1 MPFIVK
7 LRDIF
12 SYPKKKW
19 KEHRNA
25 GSPTAWNT
33 IRSLITVIESGANA
47 IGLPISGLKAFVDR
61 LESACEER
69 KEYAELAAQLNT
81 ILDELAN
88 HMDQPIGTEMTG
100 SVKRIHADIEDEI
113 KKVTERQEIAMGRR
127 LIGAM
132 EEANQIVD
140 CYRRI
145 DGYMQRLTL
154 NANFSVLKAANEQ
167 TVYVKK
173 QSMESR
179 LRNMSLAMAA
189 VFDSAE
195 SHNVR
200 RRSCAPGTR
209 TAQIKLLLDW
219 AHDPE
224 VGRTCWMNGMAGTG
238 KTTIAYSV
246 CETLKN
252 DYQLA
257 GSFFCSRTI
266 PECRQV
272 KYIIPSIAYQLA
284 RFSLPFHE
292 ELDKTLV
299 ADPDTHTLTLKTQ
312 YEKLIVEPLLK
323 SQNTF
328 PTSFIVVI
336 DALDECENE
345 ESVGHVLDLLLSTE
359 YTLPVRYIVS
369 SRPEKEITRR
379 MEKRGDAND
388 DPRLVLYELD
398 VSSAGSDI
406 DLYMRYELQGVPL
419 TNDQIS
425 EIVERCGSF
434 FIYASTA
441 CRYIKQAYEIDEV
454 NDALGV
460 LMDSTVIPMEQDDKN
475 VIDHFHVVG
484 LKSPEQVDGLLKP
497 LRSVLNV
504 GKENNLVTPLHASF
518 PDFMLSEDRSKDLC
532 CERGRRHAEM
542 AKVSLEL
549 ISKAKPQFNICG
561 LPSSHLLDSEVEDL
575 DVRISNSIAKGLPY
589 ACQHWPTHLG
599 FAGHQDKFVGLVH
612 DFFSS
617 RLLLWMEIMNLTKQI
632 HYGTAMIQSVKKWC
646 SVGLCAYCI
655 LHADIHNIQ
664 EQKAPEGLIKLVH
677 DASQFVTV
685 YANHPV
691 SLSTPHIYVSMLP
704 FWPPCRPV
712 SAAYMPRTIGV
723 IEPKGTAIARRRL
736 ALIATWKVST
746 WLIKSICLS
755 ADGRRLVAP
764 TENSI
769 EVYDTSTGESIS
781 SLTIE
786 RATGVHSVA
795 ISPDGTQVA
804 FAKYRTAYIWNVGNQ
819 DTTADPFPNLTLSI
833 NYIAFSPDGSRVACG
848 TDDGD
853 VHIHALH
860 ADATS
865 VSPLK
870 GHTKEVTSI
879 AFSPGG
885 LHLASASWD
894 KTVRVWDVQTGQTV
908 GEPFKEHTSYVFS
921 VRYSPDGS
929 RLASASLDH
938 SIQVRDVIS
947 GAKAPKPLTIHTPD
961 PASIAFS
968 PSGAFIASGSGDK
981 AIRVYDART
990 GQIVLGPLEGHTDK
1004 ANSVIFSPD
1013 SARLY
1018 SCSRD
1023 GTVRIWDVQDLGAAH
1038 TLPIVPAL
1046 SSAVYCI
1053 RYSHTGQRLVS
1064 GSEDG
1069 TLHVWNVKTGELV
1082 MEPLRGHQET
1092 VLSVDYSHSNAY
1104 IASSSLDGTLRI
1116 WDALSG
1122 EDIHGPIKGHSA
1134 AVPCVRLSPDNSCI
1148 ASGSSD
1154 GTVRIWDVTSGQQI
1168 VELFR
1173 AQEFHVIT
1181 SVDFSP
1187 NEQQL
1192 AFSYGHDSDLG
1203 NSEGPVD
1210 GAIRV
1215 VDRFTGDTV
1224 VGPIDAH
1231 GFISSIEF
1239 SSDGMRLVSGSYD
1252 KPVRIWDVQTGKQLV
1267 ACGEDDG
1274 GTHGD
1279 DSDSNDDRAHGNY
1292 VFSVAFSPN
1301 GRYVASGSFD
1311 ETMCIWDAENG
1322 NLMFGPLKAHTSPV
1336 YCVKFSPDSS
1346 HVASCSEDGT
1356 IRFWSLASCEASVQ
1370 DSMLTASDGGQQL
1383 APNLE
1388 RQTGSGSWSLGGV
1401 GWVVLHGHRVVWVPS
1416 DLRPRLTHP
1425 PEEFMIADRG
1435 CLILNLDGLDVGDK
1449 WQDCY
1454 RPSHDA
1460 FT

>member
-1 MPFIVK
+1 MN
-7 LRDIF
+7 LD
-12 SYPKKKW
+12 
-19 KEHRNA
+19 
-25 GSPTAWNT
+25 T
-33 IRSLITVIESGANA
+33 IS
-47 IGLPISGLKAFVDR
+47 
-61 LESACEER
+61 
-69 KEYAELAAQLNT
+69 
-81 ILDELAN
+81 
-88 HMDQPIGTEMTG
+88 
-100 SVKRIHADIEDEI
+100 
-113 KKVTERQEIAMGRR
+113 
-127 LIGAM
+127 
-132 EEANQIVD
+132 
-140 CYRRI
+140 
-145 DGYMQRLTL
+145 
-154 NANFSVLKAANEQ
+154 
-167 TVYVKK
+167 
-173 QSMESR
+173 
-179 LRNMSLAMAA
+179 
-189 VFDSAE
+189 
-195 SHNVR
+195 
-200 RRSCAPGTR
+200 
-209 TAQIKLLLDW
+209 
-219 AHDPE
+219 
-224 VGRTCWMNGMAGTG
+224 
-238 KTTIAYSV
+238 
-246 CETLKN
+246 
-252 DYQLA
+252 
-257 GSFFCSRTI
+257 
-266 PECRQV
+266 
-272 KYIIPSIAYQLA
+272 
-284 RFSLPFHE
+284 
-292 ELDKTLV
+292 
-299 ADPDTHTLTLKTQ
+299 
-312 YEKLIVEPLLK
+312 
-323 SQNTF
+323 
-328 PTSFIVVI
+328 
-336 DALDECENE
+336 
-345 ESVGHVLDLLLSTE
+345 
-359 YTLPVRYIVS
+359 
-369 SRPEKEITRR
+369 
-379 MEKRGDAND
+379 
-388 DPRLVLYELD
+388 
-398 VSSAGSDI
+398 
-406 DLYMRYELQGVPL
+406 
-419 TNDQIS
+419 
-425 EIVERCGSF
+425 
-434 FIYASTA
+434 
-441 CRYIKQAYEIDEV
+441 
-454 NDALGV
+454 
-460 LMDSTVIPMEQDDKN
+460 
-475 VIDHFHVVG
+475 HVVG

-504 GKENNLVTPLHASF
+504 GKENKLVTPLHASF

-542 AKVSLEL
+542 AKVCLEL

-646 SVGLCAYCI
+646 S
-655 LHADIHNIQ
+655 

-795 ISPDGTQVA
+795 TSPDGTQVA
-804 FAKYRTAYIWNVGNQ
+804 FAKYRTAYIWNVVIK
-819 DTTADPFPNLTLSI
+819 TRLPTRFPILH
-833 NYIAFSPDGSRVACG
+833 
-848 TDDGD
+848 DGD

-1134 AVPCVRLSPDNSCI
+1134 AVPANMGCHQRSTDRRALQS
-1148 ASGSSD
+1148 
-1154 GTVRIWDVTSGQQI
+1154 TRI
-1168 VELFR
+1168 
-1173 AQEFHVIT
+1173 HVIT

>member
-1 MPFIVK
+1 
-7 LRDIF
+7 
-12 SYPKKKW
+12 
-19 KEHRNA
+19 
-25 GSPTAWNT
+25 
-33 IRSLITVIESGANA
+33 
-47 IGLPISGLKAFVDR
+47 
-61 LESACEER
+61 
-69 KEYAELAAQLNT
+69 
-81 ILDELAN
+81 
-88 HMDQPIGTEMTG
+88 MTG

-145 DGYMQRLTL
+145 DGYMQRLTVAERKL
-154 NANFSVLKAANEQ
+154 QRPQSGHEQ
-167 TVYVKK
+167 TVVGVAASCYHIYSPPI
-173 QSMESR
+173 QESR
-179 LRNMSLAMAA
+179 LRNMSPAMAA

-200 RRSCAPGTR
+200 RRS
-209 TAQIKLLLDW
+209 
-219 AHDPE
+219 
-224 VGRTCWMNGMAGTG
+224 TCWMNGMAGTG

-475 VIDHFHVVG
+475 VIDHLYTTILATAFRNHVVG

-504 GKENNLVTPLHASF
+504 GKENKLVTPLHASF

-646 SVGLCAYCI
+646 S
-655 LHADIHNIQ
+655 

-691 SLSTPHIYVSMLP
+691 SLSTPTSTSLCSLLASLQTR
-704 FWPPCRPV
+704 FC
-712 SAAYMPRTIGV
+712 GV
-723 IEPKGTAIARRRL
+723 HAQDNWSQLVDQVDLSFSRRKAPGGTHR
-736 ALIATWKVST
+736 
-746 WLIKSICLS
+746 
-755 ADGRRLVAP
+755 
-764 TENSI
+764 NSI

-786 RATGVHSVA
+786 RATGVHSVT

-947 GAKAPKPLTIHTPD
+947 GAKAPKPLTIHTPIQHRLPSH
-961 PASIAFS
+961 PAALSS
-968 PSGAFIASGSGDK
+968 H
-981 AIRVYDART
+981 RARS
-990 GQIVLGPLEGHTDK
+990 LEGHTDK

-1064 GSEDG
+1064 GSEDE

-1356 IRFWSLASCEASVQ
+1356 IRFWSLASCEAN
-1370 DSMLTASDGGQQL
+1370 GGQQL
-1383 APNLE
+1383 ATNLE